1 MIGELFNFWF
11 FDLIRWQ
18 WKKYIDFWLSNKR
31 YIKCYFVVSMI
42 WHPFIK
48 IIEKLLKK
56 HNIIYFSKGF
66 NILTVSTNFSVDISH
81 QMKLNKWRTFK
92 DAK

>member
-11 FDLIRWQ
+11 FDLIIWQ

-31 YIKCYFVVSMI
+31 YIKYYFVVSMI

-81 QMKLNKWRTFK
+81 QMKLNKGRTFK

>member
-42 WHPFIK
+42 W
-48 IIEKLLKK
+48 
-56 HNIIYFSKGF
+56 
-66 NILTVSTNFSVDISH
+66 
-81 QMKLNKWRTFK
+81 
-92 DAK
+92 